1 VVNISANVVSHSESI
16 SIPPKQK
23 PPKQK
28 PEFLFPDRKSRAEL
42 KAERTYTMLTVE
54 MVPGLD
60 SGFVPG
66 LVSSLVPL
74 FRSRAERVRE
84 KRTMVPLF
92 LRPAWRVRLKNDAG
106 ASGAR
111 IYFACSRC
119 RPCSSGEQDHG
130 R

>member
-1 VVNISANVVSHSESI
+1 VAGKGDRGFS
-16 SIPPKQK
+16 
-23 PPKQK
+23 
-28 PEFLFPDRKSRAEL
+28 FLTGRAEL

-74 FRSRAERVRE
+74 FRGRAERVRE

-92 LRPAWRVRLKNDAG
+92 IAPGPAA
-106 ASGAR
+106 
-111 IYFACSRC
+111 
-119 RPCSSGEQDHG
+119 
-130 R
+130 